1 MHPNLPQFLLH
12 SLDSVVLLDG
22 LADGHDHLPFLPVEL
37 RSHRL
42 EAVVHNLPIHLPL
55 LELGSSL
62 ESQFLRQKQRF
73 QYADN

>member
-1 MHPNLPQFLLH
+1 MRPNLPQFLLH
-12 SLDSVVLLDG
+12 SLDSAVLLDG
-22 LADGHDHLPFLPVEL
+22 LEDGHDHLPFLHVEL

-42 EAVVHNLPIHLPL
+42 EAAAHSLPSHSPL